1 MYFAGQGSY
10 VRPRLTELQYYR
22 IRRYRELVR
31 NEVDFILSDA
41 DVFIDFRLPKFAM
54 NQVVL
59 SEVPAFGR
67 LLQSVKANEFQV
79 VLTDLDDTK
88 QRLTPDYE
96 SGFVREKLEA
106 AGAKV
111 FSRV

>member
-1 MYFAGQGSY
+1 MG
-10 VRPRLTELQYYR
+10 
-22 IRRYRELVR
+22 
-31 NEVDFILSDA
+31 
-41 DVFIDFRLPKFAM
+41 
-54 NQVVL
+54 QVVL
-59 SEVPAFGR
+59 NEVPAFGR

-96 SGFVREKLEA
+96 SGFVRQKLEA

-111 FSRV
+111 FNVFTDDGAVL